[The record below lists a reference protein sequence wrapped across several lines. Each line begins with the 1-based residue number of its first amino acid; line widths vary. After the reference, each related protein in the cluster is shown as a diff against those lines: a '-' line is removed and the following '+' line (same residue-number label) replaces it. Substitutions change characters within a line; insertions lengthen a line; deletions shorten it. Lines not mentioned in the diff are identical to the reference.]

1 MPVIHLVLI
10 CSPSQPNPAG
20 GEICAETVIRVFCN
34 KVILV
39 PAGVAAEDKNH
50 ADSQVPGSPKVSSF
64 PNIPDM
70 SPKKVSAAHNV
81 YVSPLRQTKVC
92 LHARLCNSV

>member
-1 MPVIHLVLI
+1 MNLIFACVL
-10 CSPSQPNPAG
+10 CQTG
-20 GEICAETVIRVFCN
+20 
-34 KVILV
+34 
-39 PAGVAAEDKNH
+39 
-50 ADSQVPGSPKVSSF
+50 QVPGSPKLSSF
-64 PNIPDM
+64 PNLPDM